1 MQVKAIKKTIYKIT
15 RTRDI
20 LKYLK
25 GEIKILIVQNY
36 WRNTKKIQ
44 IKPPM

>member
-25 GEIKILIVQNY
+25 GEIKIFDS
-36 WRNTKKIQ
+36 TKLLA
-44 IKPPM
+44 